1 MSQRQPRIAII
12 GGGPAGLTLGALL
25 HQRGITF
32 TIYELRRRPTDEEL
46 AEPSGMLD
54 LHEESGIAAI
64 RACGLYEKFLPLT
77 GDCEESMIIADKHGN
92 ILHSDDGG
100 AADRPEISR
109 HNIIKLFLSKLPADS
124 IKYDTKVLAADRN
137 ATTGEVTLKFNPTPN
152 AGTTVAETYDLVI
165 GADGAWS
172 KIRPIL
178 SDVRPQSSGM
188 QYATLLIRDITTRY
202 PRLASMV
209 GKGSF
214 LALGNKHGLDSHR
227 AAQGSAQIYLMTN
240 ALGGDESKII
250 ESLSKLSIPQLK
262 EHFLNDENSY
272 GDYAPALKQLIIT
285 AFDEEAR
292 NGGGSGSVQVK
303 PLSML
308 PVGHRWE
315 PKPGATLIG
324 DAAHLSTP
332 FAGEGVNLAM
342 WDALELAAAISEAWG
357 AAAQAEGGG
366 DSAEFRAVM
375 GPLLGR
381 FEEAMFLRAQ
391 EKAGEAQRNQKMMFA
406 EDGAQAL
413 AGLMK
418 SFYEGGPPQ

>member
-25 HQRGITF
+25 HQRGIPF
-32 TIYELRRRPTDEEL
+32 TIYELRPRPTEEEL

-100 AADRPEISR
+100 EAVRPEIAR
-109 HNIIKLFLSKLPADS
+109 HNIVKLFLSKLPVDS
-124 IKYDTKVLAADRN
+124 IKYDSKVLSADRD
-137 ATTGEVTLKFNPTPN
+137 ATTGEVTLKISSTPD
-152 AGTTVAETYDLVI
+152 AATFVSETYDLAI

-172 KIRPIL
+172 RIRPIL
-178 SDVRPQSSGM
+178 SDVKPQSSGL
-188 QYATLLIRDITTRY
+188 QYLTLLIRDIDTRH
-202 PRLASMV
+202 PQLASMV

-227 AAQGSAQIYLMTN
+227 APQGSAQIYLMTN
-240 ALGGDESKII
+240 ALGGDEEEMI
-250 ESLSKLSIPQLK
+250 ESLSKLTTPQLK
-262 EHFLNDENSY
+262 EHFLSDEKSY
-272 GDYAPALKQLIIT
+272 GDFAPALKELIT
-285 AFDEEAR
+285 AAFDEEEAR
-292 NGGGSGSVQVK
+292 NGSGGSVQLK

-324 DAAHLSTP
+324 DAAHLMTP
-332 FAGEGVNLAM
+332 FAGEGVNMAM
-342 WDALELAAAISEAWG
+342 LDALDLAAAIGEAW
-357 AAAQAEGGG
+357 ALVQAGKGG
-366 DSAEFRAVM
+366 DGAEFREVL

-381 FEEAMFLRAQ
+381 FEEGMFVRAQ
-391 EKAGEAQRNQKMMFA
+391 EKAEESWKNRGLMFA

-418 SFYEGGPPQ
+418 SFYEAVPPQ